1 MVGIYLVFILIQN
14 PKVAYSIESA
24 KEYNQNR
31 NEFNRKVKDH
41 VIKNAEPSEN
51 DLKLIYIMNN
61 YEILLSINNRLK
73 KSEDNNNLNFLQN
86 EFNYT
91 ITKNEN
97 DRLKKNENILKNEIQ

>member
-1 MVGIYLVFILIQN
+1 
-14 PKVAYSIESA
+14 
-24 KEYNQNR
+24 
-31 NEFNRKVKDH
+31 
-41 VIKNAEPSEN
+41 
-51 DLKLIYIMNN
+51 MNN